1 MKTIVAVAK
10 HYPLIIGLIL
20 MFAFTRPL
28 DLALAA
34 IIVVFLAGR
43 ILYTNRRRPAQQC
56 RNLFDA
62 HSMRRGNETCTN
74 GVVAI

>member
-34 IIVVFLAGR
+34 IIVVFLAWR
-43 ILYTNRRRPAQQC
+43 ICTQIGADRRNSA
-56 RNLFDA
+56 
-62 HSMRRGNETCTN
+62 GTCLMHIRC
-74 GVVAI
+74 VVATKPALMEL